1 MNQLHL
7 AMMANQ
13 IGSFFL
19 SYPDQ
24 EEARA
29 EIATHIQR
37 FWAPRM
43 RSQLL
48 EHVALTG
55 GHGLDPLPV
64 LPRRGVQR
72 AGLGVVAG
80 PVRRDELRRPFQ

>member
-1 MNQLHL
+1 MNQLYL

-48 EHVALTG
+48 EHVVLTG
-55 GHGLDPLPV
+55 GHGLDPLV
-64 LPRRGVQR
+64 LEAIQIHR
-72 AGLGVVAG
+72 ARLLPLAA
-80 PVRRDELRRPFQ
+80 